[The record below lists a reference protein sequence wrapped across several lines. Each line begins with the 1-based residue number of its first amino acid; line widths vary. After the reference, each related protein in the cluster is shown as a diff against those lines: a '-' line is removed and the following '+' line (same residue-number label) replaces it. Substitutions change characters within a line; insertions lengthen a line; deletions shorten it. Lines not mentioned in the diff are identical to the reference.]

1 MSTGKRDEWDD
12 WDEEPEV
19 KKEPRKRVL
28 TTSRI
33 LIGLAA
39 VTVLGLVV
47 GRVFVHEGMQLSEV
61 PPQLIGTW
69 TCGHQEHS
77 DLWVEFARNWIT
89 FGTGGTGNLRC
100 EVIGANAEKV
110 GGLDRFVVQ
119 YRDMARKRHF
129 REILLDTAKGELRF
143 ADQPGLVWSRYD

>member
-1 MSTGKRDEWDD
+1 
-12 WDEEPEV
+12 
-19 KKEPRKRVL
+19 L
-28 TTSRI
+28 TTPRI
-33 LIGLAA
+33 LIGLAI
-39 VTVLGLVV
+39 VTVVALVIGSV
-47 GRVFVHEGMQLSEV
+47 VLHEEMQLAEI

-77 DLWVEFARNWIT
+77 DLWVEFDRNWIT

-100 EVIGANAEKV
+100 EVIGANADKV

-129 REILLDTAKGELRF
+129 REILVDSAKGELRF
-143 ADQPGLVWSRYD
+143 VDEPGLVWNRYD